1 MLQWCSTLP
10 RMFRCMCFI
19 FYDHIGKF
27 KMIMF
32 YTHFQLQ
39 LDGRSSVKLLTYDLK
54 VMAATRPYDG

>member
-1 MLQWCSTLP
+1 
-10 RMFRCMCFI
+10 MCFI